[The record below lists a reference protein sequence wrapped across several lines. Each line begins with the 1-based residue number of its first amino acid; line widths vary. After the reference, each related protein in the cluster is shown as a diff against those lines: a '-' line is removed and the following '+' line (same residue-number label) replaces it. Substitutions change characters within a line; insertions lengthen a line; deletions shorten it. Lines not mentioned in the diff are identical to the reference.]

1 MRKALLLTLAAL
13 ALSLLTGLTGL
24 PANAEDLPYVRDWTL
39 EGNEKKKTLGNLPPE
54 FFNADAPAIIKKVI
68 KAYGG
73 HAAILAS
80 ERMLAKGRVF
90 DIADEKHYTYM
101 HYMATEG
108 RFRKDKIVEGRVEV
122 WVLNGW
128 RSFSGLEGM
137 VRYKLKGLALKELG
151 LEHTCLSLPLM
162 FSRGSY
168 KASHL
173 GSASS
178 GGRLVYSMMIETPDG
193 NVLGMDVDVKSG
205 LITKVTARLEHEG
218 EFLPVEYRFSSYV
231 PVNDTKLPRKISIF
245 RDEVL
250 IELVEIFKYTPNPV
264 MSDFL
269 FE

>member
-1 MRKALLLTLAAL
+1 MRKALLLILPAL
-13 ALSLLTGLTGL
+13 ALSLLIGFTGL
-24 PANAEDLPYVRDWTL
+24 PANAEDPPYIWDWTQD
-39 EGNEKKKTLGNLPPE
+39 EKKKSLGNLPPE
-54 FFNADAPAIIKKVI
+54 FFNADAPAIVKKVI

-80 ERMLAKGRVF
+80 ERMLAKGRIF

-101 HYMATEG
+101 HYMATG
-108 RFRKDKIVEGRVEV
+108 NRFRKDKIVEGRSEV

-137 VRYKLKGLALKELG
+137 VRYKLKGLALKELE
-151 LEHTCLSLPLM
+151 LEHTFLALPLM
-162 FSRGSY
+162 LSGGSY
-168 KASHL
+168 KASYL

-178 GGRLVYSMMIETPDG
+178 GGGLVYSMMVETTEG
-193 NVLGMDVDVKSG
+193 NVLGVDVDVKSG
-205 LITKVTARLEHEG
+205 LITSVVARLEHEG
-218 EFLPVEYRFSSYV
+218 ESLPVEYRFSSYI

-245 RDEVL
+245 RDDVL
-250 IELVEIFKYTPNPV
+250 IEQVEIFKYTPNPV